1 MRSSSR
7 LALALSNKSL
17 YRILYSNSCTSRC
30 LSTSTYYDSQSGLH
44 LPVHNEKCI
53 RLFLDVRNNVNDES
67 STTSTPFV
75 SHQLNKHRDEAD
87 EMSDKLKRLAAMGIG
102 GGIILPPFKFSRD
115 LRNLKVLAAL
125 APSKSFLL
133 YSRGQT
139 TSSNLNNDDV
149 ILNDK
154 GFLASS
160 INLSKIFQYDNNNND
175 GDGDEDIFH
184 NAFQSSI
191 KKDLHTTLYITQDI
205 YLNENRDLEPI
216 KLANNIA
223 STIDANGGC
232 DFIWIS
238 SKRKAGDDTSSES
251 PPDLVADSM
260 VQVCEELIYLDVAG
274 ATIKSRL
281 LVDSLNEDTVQDTMF
296 SGVNKFVIDNEDQVE
311 MIETVAKEQGKFLFR
326 S

>member
-1 MRSSSR
+1 
-7 LALALSNKSL
+7 LEYN
-17 YRILYSNSCTSRC
+17 ILYN
-30 LSTSTYYDSQSGLH
+30 D
-44 LPVHNEKCI
+44 
-53 RLFLDVRNNVNDES
+53 LF
-67 STTSTPFV
+67 
-75 SHQLNKHRDEAD
+75 
-87 EMSDKLKRLAAMGIG
+87 DKLKRLAAMGIG

-125 APSKSFLL
+125 APPKSFLL
-133 YSRGQT
+133 YFRGQT

-191 KKDLHTTLYITQDI
+191 KKDLHTTLYITQDV

-238 SKRKAGDDTSSES
+238 SKRKAGDDTLSES